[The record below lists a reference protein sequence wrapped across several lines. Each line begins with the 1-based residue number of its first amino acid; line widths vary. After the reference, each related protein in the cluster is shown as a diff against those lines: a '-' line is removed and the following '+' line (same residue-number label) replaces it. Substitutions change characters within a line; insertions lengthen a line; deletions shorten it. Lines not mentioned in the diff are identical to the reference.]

1 MSVMMLTFFLFL
13 LHNLH
18 CLLVIPLLCVALSAI
33 IIYFT
38 QSSIADAFSYPD
50 VCWIKPT
57 LYYCLI
63 FPLLLIVVVIYIN
76 NICLCFLNAMPLGM
90 LQTTVD
96 MHVPFSIDSLNLP
109 SDVPL
114 KVWQNNGTVEYGKGG
129 QVFLLFLLMI

>member
-1 MSVMMLTFFLFL
+1 MMLTFFLSL
-13 LHNLH
+13 LRNLH

-38 QSSIADAFSYPD
+38 QPSIADAFSYPD

-63 FPLLLIVVVIYIN
+63 FPLLLIVVVIYMYTNDIYV
-76 NICLCFLNAMPLGM
+76 CFLNAMPLGM

-96 MHVPFSIDSLNLP
+96 MHVPFYIGSLNLP

-114 KVWQNNGTVEYGKGG
+114 KVWQNDGTVEYGKGG